1 MRGLELWV
9 ANQPKGV
16 NRNRSLA
23 ISPAFATTVPT
34 IPKSLH
40 SPQSKA
46 IGLHELAA
54 KLGVEVERLLPAI
67 KCGYLRVITAT
78 PPVVY
83 EPPPAAIEWLREM
96 LKPLPMRSFLPIAM
110 VAELE
115 ALTVNDVRELC
126 LGYDIPIQMD
136 ECFGEL
142 LTPAA
147 FFKLHSQLHHH
158 REPSRF
164 DRQAMIVALLQAVDP
179 ETWKHGLKPP
189 PFSKRLEQEIR
200 RIAKLPEPHKTEM
213 ALRLCEAFAESKSI
227 TDIIAHARGKQPAEF
242 REMERVEKMIAVDT
256 TQDLSG
262 ADSL

>member
-1 MRGLELWV
+1 MRTFIAKLESSV
-9 ANQPKGV
+9 AAQPK
-16 NRNRSLA
+16 RSTKSLTSR

-34 IPKSLH
+34 IPESLH

-46 IGLHELAA
+46 IGLRELAA

-83 EPPPAAIEWLREM
+83 EPPPAAIEFLREM
-96 LKPLPMRSFLPIAM
+96 LRPLPMRSFLPIAM

-126 LGYDIPIQMD
+126 LAYDIPIQMD
-136 ECFGEL
+136 ALFAEL
-142 LTPAA
+142 MTPAA

-158 REPSRF
+158 RDPSRF

-179 ETWKHGLKPP
+179 ETWKHSLKPP

-213 ALRLCEAFAESKSI
+213 ALRLCDAYQESKSI
-227 TDIIAHARGKQPAEF
+227 TDIIAHVRGKQPAEF
-242 REMERVEKMIAVDT
+242 REVERAEKIIAVTD
-256 TQDLSG
+256 
-262 ADSL
+262 ADSPC